1 ADPGAATV
9 TVTCTY
15 SWGQCPFD
23 QVPIPAGATPNA
35 GSDGVLVVLHGD
47 LAYELWQAKSD
58 NSSWTASWGA
68 VNNISSVDGW
78 GWGGSATGSGA
89 SRAAGV
95 VRVAEIEAGV
105 IDHALVVQTDT
116 VCADVVR
123 TPAIKTDGDSQ
134 RSDCI
139 PEGARIQL
147 DPSIDLDTIAGLT
160 RGERAVAE
168 ALQVYG
174 AYVIDRGGSPMSIS
188 FERAADAS
196 GSYPGEVYSD
206 AGFRWDYDGMPDI
219 PWSKM
224 RVLAN
229 WDS

>member
-1 ADPGAATV
+1 MVIGLALTSLLMPSLRAHAATRPFASSSPFNLPIVTAPALDPSSAAMVSRFSRSNQANANLVAYGVPIYTADPGAATV

-23 QVPIPAGATPNA
+23 QVPIPAGATPNT
-35 GSDGVLVVLHGD
+35 GSDGVLVVLQGD
-47 LAYELWQAKSD
+47 LAYELWQAKSG

-78 GWGGSATGSGA
+78 GWGGSGTGSGA

-123 TPAIKTDGDSQ
+123 TPALKTDGDSR

-147 DPSIDLDTIAGLT
+147 DPSIDLD
-160 RGERAVAE
+160 
-168 ALQVYG
+168 
-174 AYVIDRGGSPMSIS
+174 
-188 FERAADAS
+188 
-196 GSYPGEVYSD
+196 
-206 AGFRWDYDGMPDI
+206 
-219 PWSKM
+219 
-224 RVLAN
+224 
-229 WDS
+229 